1 MVKPIIIIGFL
12 SLAISFS
19 SYANDSDRI
28 AQLEKEIQEIKL
40 RLSKLES
47 VPKSPS
53 IPAQSVVS
61 ADGWKS
67 EANWRSL
74 TKDMSTTEVRKILG
88 EPQRVD
94 GGSITSWFYQNEGT
108 VVFFNEKVTRWTEP
122 RN

>member
-1 MVKPIIIIGFL
+1 MVKPIIIGFL
-12 SLAISFS
+12 SLAITFS

-53 IPAQSVVS
+53 SPAQPVAS

-88 EPQRVD
+88 EPDRVD